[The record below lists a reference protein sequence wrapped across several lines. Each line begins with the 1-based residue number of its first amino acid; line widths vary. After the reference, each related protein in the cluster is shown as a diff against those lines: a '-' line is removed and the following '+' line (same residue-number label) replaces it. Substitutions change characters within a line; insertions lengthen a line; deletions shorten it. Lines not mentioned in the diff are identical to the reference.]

1 MDDLKLLRDALPEMA
16 SIINAE
22 EGQVFSIGS
31 ADALLILQRK
41 IKESDMKEELGIY
54 NAIFAKQ
61 HGALVSDIT
70 ESAVAFVKVSVLL
83 SEDAFDFDPIGL
95 RSLIKECRTYIDKT
109 TNIVRLSK
117 TNALMADDYQKEKIE
132 KTIRKNEL
140 LIEALRKV
148 IDETEKKIERIPKSI
163 DEEPEDEEEVLAD
176 EVREPQKEKHV
187 IHDKITGITEGI
199 TKLISSGKNKKQVEE
214 HLRDVEKESAETM
227 CVEIPFYDERF
238 IATEVMDCKD
248 LECFCLL
255 KRKDN
260 VYFGL
265 KKNLRGNTYNNKD
278 ESLMEL
284 TKITEDFIQF
294 MSVDLLSDEY
304 ELRPFTKQEKES
316 LRMYFNFVSGCFEKY
331 IGICLSVAE
340 YLEFKRYYNRLVC
353 RALHL
358 EDEEHKAYYRALPI
372 AELYMAVMD
381 TYNMVYSE
389 KKQEIIADI
398 IDDKVI
404 AYTDNLGLIM
414 KHHIVDDT
422 AREEIQDLMN
432 RFIYFKDESHF
443 DKKEPEKE
451 KKDIQVVANPISQI
465 PMYPN
470 LMIPQIGNV
479 YFTLQCLD
487 KNMEVVDEAYF
498 STGNMPQAM
507 EDYKNKEAYLKRF
520 GLVQNGRFVPLLSTG
535 GIENEE

>member
-140 LIEALRKV
+140 LIEALRSV
-148 IDETEKKIERIPKSI
+148 IEETEKKIERIPKSI

-381 TYNMVYSE
+381 TYNTV
-389 KKQEIIADI
+389 
-398 IDDKVI
+398 
-404 AYTDNLGLIM
+404 
-414 KHHIVDDT
+414 
-422 AREEIQDLMN
+422 
-432 RFIYFKDESHF
+432 
-443 DKKEPEKE
+443 
-451 KKDIQVVANPISQI
+451 
-465 PMYPN
+465 
-470 LMIPQIGNV
+470 
-479 YFTLQCLD
+479 
-487 KNMEVVDEAYF
+487 
-498 STGNMPQAM
+498 
-507 EDYKNKEAYLKRF
+507 
-520 GLVQNGRFVPLLSTG
+520 
-535 GIENEE
+535 